1 MGSKGSYSS
10 MMILWVVFLAFL
22 VMSMK
27 VKAADPDP
35 VVDFPADF
43 SAGPNAPFTLHNV
56 FVNGVVTQSSGGT
69 RAALSTEVFPASIGE
84 AITAVRFVLVPCGVN
99 VPHTHPR
106 ATELLNVVS
115 GGPLLVGWVDTSG
128 VLHKDELCAGDVAL
142 FPRGLLHFEQ
152 NLGNTNCTFISALN
166 SQNPGVLN
174 AGQALFAVPNPVLA
188 TALNIPIPVLQIL
201 KNDFS
206 PALLQTNLLSGCI
219 PRPGCIPGVPL

>member
-1 MGSKGSYSS
+1 MGSKGYYYSS
-10 MMILWVVFLAFL
+10 MMMILWVVFFVAFL
-22 VMSMK
+22 IMSMK
-27 VKAADPDP
+27 EVKAADPDP
-35 VVDFPADF
+35 VVDFPAG
-43 SAGPNAPFTLHNV
+43 SNAPFTLHNV
-56 FVNGVVTQSSGGT
+56 FVNGVVTQGSGGT
-69 RAALSTEVFPASIGE
+69 RAALSTDVFPASIGE
-84 AITAVRFVLVPCGVN
+84 GITAVRFVLVPCGVN

-128 VLHKDELCAGDVAL
+128 VLHTDELIAGDVAL

-188 TALNIPIPVLQIL
+188 TALNIPIPILQIFE
-201 KNDFS
+201 NDFS
-206 PALLQTNLLSGCI
+206 PALLQTNVLSGCI
-219 PRPGCIPGVPL
+219 PGA

>member
-1 MGSKGSYSS
+1 MGSKGYSSS
-10 MMILWVVFLAFL
+10 MMILWVMFVAFL
-22 VMSMK
+22 IMCME

-35 VVDFPADF
+35 VVDFPA
-43 SAGPNAPFTLHNV
+43 GPSAPFTLHNV
-56 FVNGVVTQSSGGT
+56 FVNGVVSQSSGGT

-84 AITAVRFVLVPCGVN
+84 GITAVRFVLVPCGVN

-128 VLHKDELCAGDVAL
+128 VYHSDQLFAGDVVL

-174 AGQALFAVPNPVLA
+174 AGQALFALPNTVLA
-188 TALNIPIPVLQIL
+188 TAFNIPTPIIQLL

-206 PALLQTNLLSGCI
+206 PALLQTNGLSGC
-219 PRPGCIPGVPL
+219 RPLV